1 MVDLAIIA
9 AGDGIRLKSE
19 GVKVSKP
26 MVEINGIPLIKRIID
41 IAVKNGTN
49 SVSSIINESS
59 NDLKNYLTSG
69 ELSVPIN
76 IIVKSTESS
85 LHSLYELSKTATTP
99 FLLTT
104 SDSVFLEKEFTSFIN
119 FALNKSNADAVFAVT
134 DFIDDEK
141 PLYVSI
147 NDESEIENFYD
158 VNNEF
163 EFVTGGLYLFKK
175 SIKDEVEE
183 AVKSGIVRLRNFQRF
198 LIKKGYKIDA
208 YPFSKIIDVDHVT
221 DIEKAKIFLNNNMET
236 V

>member
-26 MVEINGIPLIKRIID
+26 MVNVNETPLIKRIID

-49 SVSSIINESS
+49 SVSCIINENSD
-59 NDLKNYLTSG
+59 DLKDFLTDTD
-69 ELSVPIN
+69 VPVPVN
-76 IIVKSTESS
+76 LIVKSTESS
-85 LHSLYELSKTATTP
+85 LHSLYELSKTISTP

-104 SDSVFLEKEFTSFIN
+104 SDSVFLEKEFTAFIN
-119 FALNKSNADAVFAVT
+119 YAMNKSNADAVFAVT

-141 PLYVSI
+141 PLYVSV
-147 NDESEIENFYD
+147 NDDSRIENFYD
-158 VNNEF
+158 INNEF
-163 EFVTGGLYLFKK
+163 EFVTGGLYLFKE
-175 SIKDEVEE
+175 SIKKEVEE
-183 AVKSGIVRLRNFQRF
+183 AVGNGVVRLRNFQRY

-208 YPFSKIIDVDHVT
+208 YPFSKIIDVDHVS
-221 DIEKAKIFLNNNMET
+221 DIKKAEIFLNNNMET